1 MSIWILALF
10 VLLPLAHGD
19 KCSSEEKKSLR
30 DQHKKCTDTVQQRY
44 SVMTVMPENSKLSY
58 VSTPMAYRTGGG
70 LHQTGLS
77 QEHVC
82 SMIEETVRQCAQ
94 IYKHCFN
101 DQEMRYVYDVY

>member
-1 MSIWILALF
+1 MSIWILFLALF
-10 VLLPLAHGD
+10 ALPLAYGD
-19 KCSSEEKKSLR
+19 KCSSEEKKGLR

-101 DQEMRYVYDVY
+101 DQEMR

>member
-1 MSIWILALF
+1 MSIWILFLALF
-10 VLLPLAHGD
+10 ALPLAHGD
-19 KCSSEEKKSLR
+19 KCSSEEKKGLR

-58 VSTPMAYRTGGG
+58 VSTPMAYKTGG
-70 LHQTGLS
+70 HHTGLS

-101 DQEMRYVYDVY
+101 DQEMRYVCTF